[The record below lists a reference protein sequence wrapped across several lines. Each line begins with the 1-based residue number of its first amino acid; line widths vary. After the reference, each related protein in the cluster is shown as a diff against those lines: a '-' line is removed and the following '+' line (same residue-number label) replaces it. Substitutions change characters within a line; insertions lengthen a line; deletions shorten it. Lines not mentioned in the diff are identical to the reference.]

1 MTKAVILIVDDEPL
15 NLTFTA
21 EKLSPHYNVRIAKSG
36 DEALAYLSRQHA
48 DLILLD
54 INMPG
59 KDGFEVCEIIKN
71 DPKLKDIPIIFLTAE
86 NSPLTVVKAFDS
98 GAVDYILKPFEPE
111 ELLIRVKTHI
121 KSDRLQKENLH
132 LLDVVNHYVAFIKID
147 LQGKIIEASDHFCS
161 MFHIQKKNLI
171 GENISI
177 LKSGHTSRDLY
188 DRLWRTLKA
197 GGIFHDQIENK
208 NFLAGTNWY
217 DVTIISESVPE
228 QDFVGY
234 IAFYR
239 NIDEKIL
246 LEHDARTD
254 KLTGLLNRAKIDD
267 MLLKEAYRSSRYDT
281 HLSLILIDIDF
292 FKTVNDE
299 FGHHVGDTVLQ
310 EFSALIR
317 NHIRQEDIL
326 GRWGGEEFM
335 VICPETSLQG
345 AFDMAEHLR
354 KLVEEYTFTGA
365 GKKTASFG
373 IVEYRHGE
381 GINELFE
388 RVDQALY
395 EAKSLGRNRSVCE
408 RPA

>member
-1 MTKAVILIVDDEPL
+1 MDKAVVLIVDDEPL

-36 DEALAYLSRQHA
+36 DEALAYLSKQYA

-71 DPKLKDIPIIFLTAE
+71 DPKLREIPIIFLTGE

-121 KSDRLQKENLH
+121 MTDRLQKENLH

-147 LQGKIIEASDHFCS
+147 LKGTIVEASDHFCT

-188 DRLWRTLKA
+188 DRLWRTLEA
-197 GGIFHDQIENK
+197 GGIFHEQIENK

-246 LEHDARTD
+246 LEHDAQTD

-267 MLLKEAYRSSRYDT
+267 VLLKEAYRSSRYDT

-299 FGHHVGDTVLQ
+299 YGHHIGDTVLQ

-335 VICPETSLQG
+335 VICPETPIEG
-345 AFDMAEHLR
+345 AYDMAEHLR
-354 KLVEEYTFTGA
+354 KLVEGYTFTGA

-381 GINELFE
+381 SMNELFE

-408 RPA
+408 QPA